1 MQEKE
6 NRFFSCNSCTTPCAF
21 NTTILSLKTSHCPP
35 ANLIGFNCNVLT
47 MTPARQKSTDNNMT
61 RRARQRGDVVIAL
74 LATSGV
80 GKSDSDSSCSVRDRP
95 PDLWP
100 RSCWYGWWW
109 RCCLCWWWCW
119 CWCWYLCWSRW
130 CRSRADPFS
139 IVRRIRDPRPGF
151 TDLPTHPVDS
161 HPPVVGIQK
170 RVRQN

>member
-1 MQEKE
+1 MNSLICKDTSTVENNCDKCVLEVPESEEDFTAAWCENILRREKIIDELYMQEKE

-95 PDLWP
+95 PDL
-100 RSCWYGWWW
+100 
-109 RCCLCWWWCW
+109 
-119 CWCWYLCWSRW
+119 
-130 CRSRADPFS
+130 
-139 IVRRIRDPRPGF
+139 
-151 TDLPTHPVDS
+151 
-161 HPPVVGIQK
+161 
-170 RVRQN
+170 